1 MAKNG
6 LLLVAVLILGL
17 WMNTNAGAQERAA
30 GRFFLIGGNASSTLH
45 DFARLAGGAEKGH
58 IVVITYAA
66 DKPEESADSVQN
78 VLSAADVRH
87 TTVINVDSKAGQI
100 PSDATAVYLVGGHE
114 SRLMRLLSDS
124 VREQLAGFK
133 GLIGGNSAGA
143 MVIRGGDMKLA
154 HGLGLIPRVMIDSH
168 VGQRNRDARCAAT
181 LAAQADV
188 DMCIGLDEDT
198 AILVQGNRATVFGA
212 GHVRLFRKG
221 AGFGSEYQNARNNEV
236 VSVNNVLVSYLSAG
250 DQFDLP

>member
-1 MAKNG
+1 
-6 LLLVAVLILGL
+6 
-17 WMNTNAGAQERAA
+17 
-30 GRFFLIGGNASSTLH
+30 
-45 DFARLAGGAEKGH
+45 
-58 IVVITYAA
+58 VITYAA

-143 MVIRGGDMKLA
+143 MVMAPMYISDGSDKGTIRGGDMKLA